1 MAEYKIIPD
10 GLKDY
15 GVEIISNRFLSAAQ
29 LAEVRA
35 ALFERA
41 HYEEVW
47 WREMCLPAVVEE

>member
-1 MAEYKIIPD
+1 MAEYKIIP
-10 GLKDY
+10 
-15 GVEIISNRFLSAAQ
+15 NRFLSAAQ

-47 WREMCLPAVVEE
+47 RREMCLPAAVEE